1 MQDLNKL
8 HKKIVRA
15 INKYEDLAKA
25 TDTEKI
31 KYIVGQRLRL
41 YRAKHRL
48 TQEQLATKL
57 QVNRLQIIRWE
68 QGCFKPQMWAMRLLE
83 KNDIIDKGLYT

>member
-8 HKKIVRA
+8 HKKIVEA
-15 INKYEDLAKA
+15 ISKYEDLAKS
-25 TDTEKI
+25 TDTAKI
-31 KYIVGQRLRL
+31 KYIIAQRLRL

-83 KNDIIDKGLYT
+83 KHGIIEKGLFE